1 MPAPWLTA
9 LSPPPPFLPVTKN
22 TRNKPHSAELCLLS
36 AGWGYRAGSGRA
48 QGRAKGRE
56 EGGPGMAEVLEF
68 RVPAGSAQTLL
79 VWGLEPTVGLEVG
92 MGSGSGSGPGPGDGD
107 GVEA

>member
-1 MPAPWLTA
+1 
-9 LSPPPPFLPVTKN
+9 
-22 TRNKPHSAELCLLS
+22 
-36 AGWGYRAGSGRA
+36 
-48 QGRAKGRE
+48 
-56 EGGPGMAEVLEF
+56 MAEVLEF

-92 MGSGSGSGPGPGDGD
+92 MGSGSGSGSGSGPGD